1 MLNSCEKNAA
11 FLGLDA
17 NRLSVHA
24 SAHKGA
30 VVRRRRRK
38 AKFGSRMKN
47 TNIEMMLIE
56 HARAAGMAGT
66 LKEKAEG
73 RLDEKMADD
82 IKQLRKGQEQTAK
95 GAAELKRQAE
105 RYPE

>member
-1 MLNSCEKNAA
+1 
-11 FLGLDA
+11 
-17 NRLSVHA
+17 
-24 SAHKGA
+24 
-30 VVRRRRRK
+30 
-38 AKFGSRMKN
+38 
-47 TNIEMMLIE
+47 
-56 HARAAGMAGT
+56 MAGT